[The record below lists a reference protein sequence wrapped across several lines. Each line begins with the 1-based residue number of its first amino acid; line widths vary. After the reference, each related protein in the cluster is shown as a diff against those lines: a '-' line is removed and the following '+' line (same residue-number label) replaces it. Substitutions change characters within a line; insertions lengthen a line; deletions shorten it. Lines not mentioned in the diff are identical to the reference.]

1 MFRGVLFDVDG
12 VLLDSAAAHTVLWS
26 NWANLH
32 ELDVEALLAGIPG
45 ERGIDTVRRAAPH
58 LEPNEELELIRE
70 LWAEASAAVA
80 AFPGAL
86 ALLNELPATAWG
98 LVTSGPRD
106 SMIQRFEHLGLPLP
120 PVVVCGEDVRHGK
133 PHPEPYER
141 GCALL
146 ALQPSDCVV
155 IEDAP
160 AGIAS
165 ARAAGCYVVGVGRL
179 ALETAEADESHADL
193 LSVSE
198 RIRELLQL

>member
-12 VLLDSAAAHTVLWS
+12 VLLDSAAAHTVLWTS
-26 NWANLH
+26 WGNLR

-58 LEPNEELELIRE
+58 LEPEQELELISK

-86 ALLNELPATAWG
+86 ALLDELPPAAWG

-106 SMIQRFEHLGLPLP
+106 SMVQRFEHLGLPLP

-146 ALQPSDCVV
+146 DLQPSDCVV

-179 ALETAEADESHADL
+179 ALETAEADESHANL